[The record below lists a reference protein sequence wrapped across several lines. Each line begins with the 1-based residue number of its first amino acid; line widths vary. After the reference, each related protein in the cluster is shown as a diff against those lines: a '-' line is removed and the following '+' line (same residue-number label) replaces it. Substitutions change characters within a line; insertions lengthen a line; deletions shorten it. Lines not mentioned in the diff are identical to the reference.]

1 MNLSIPIK
9 SCTDT
14 FPLILLTFTWFLTWK
29 LPECAHR
36 ENVTQQYGLSAC
48 EIKVSH
54 NFCGVR
60 YVVRSITKGPWHMS
74 EQCVRGSFFPLHK
87 GIEMRLV
94 SSMPLSCPPSVCT
107 FLPRDWQ
114 HWHRWTGDMIASA
127 DQQRRLLQ
135 TSQCLQH
142 FSRLLLQN
150 WTM

>member
-1 MNLSIPIK
+1 MNVHS
-9 SCTDT
+9 DT
-14 FPLILLTFTWFLTWK
+14 FPLILLTFIWLLTLK

-36 ENVTQQYGLSAC
+36 ENVTQQYGLSAG

-60 YVVRSITKGPWHMS
+60 YVVRSNQGCLTHEWTV
-74 EQCVRGSFFPLHK
+74 CTRFFFFSLHK

-94 SSMPLSCPPSVCT
+94 SLMSLSCPPSVRT